1 MKILM
6 IGDIVAKPGIEALEE
21 KLENIKEAYNIDFT
35 VANIENAS
43 GTGITKAD
51 FLKIEKMN
59 IDAYTLGNHTW
70 GKLDGFEIVKS
81 EKVVRPAN
89 FSKGV
94 PGSGIRIF
102 EKNINGKKEKIAVIN
117 LIGRV
122 SMNILSDNPFVK
134 IQEILKQID
143 EDIKHI
149 LVDFHTETTAEI
161 KTMGYLLD
169 GKVTA
174 VVGTHTHVQTADEKV
189 LEGKTAYISD
199 LGMTGIENSVLGMK
213 KDIAIKRFVKCLPE
227 RYKPEMKGKKRVCG
241 VVIETDDEGKAK
253 IIERINF

>member
-6 IGDIVAKPGIEALEE
+6 IGDVVAKPGIDCMKQ
-21 KLENIKEAYNIDFT
+21 KLPEIIEGYKIDF
-35 VANIENAS
+35 VIANIENAS
-43 GTGITKAD
+43 GTGITIGD
-51 FLKIEKMN
+51 FNEIEKLN

-70 GKLDGFEIVKS
+70 GKKDGFEIVKN
-81 EKVVRPAN
+81 EKVTRPGN

-94 PGSGIRIF
+94 PGTGLRIF
-102 EKNINGKKEKIAVIN
+102 EKEINGKKEKIAVIN

-122 SMNILSDNPFVK
+122 SMNIASDNPFVK
-134 IQEILKQID
+134 AIEILRNLD
-143 EDIKHI
+143 EDIKYI
-149 LVDFHTETTAEI
+149 FVDFHTEATAEI
-161 KTMGYLLD
+161 KTMGYFLD

-213 KDIAIKRFVKCLPE
+213 KDIAIKRFLKTLPE
-227 RYKPEMKGKKRVCG
+227 RYKPEMKGKKKISG
-241 VVIETDDEGKAK
+241 VIIEADENGKAK
-253 IIERINF
+253 YIERIKI